1 MVLNNCI
8 GVTGASGLLGRHV
21 IAFFLKKNF
30 KVIATSRKR
39 PALYHKNLIWRKL
52 DLNEKINFNIVNKIY
67 SNAFC
72 LIHIGACVPYSGKK
86 IIYKY
91 VKSTNID
98 SSLVLAKWSNYENKH
113 FIYTSGAALYK
124 DKFKKN
130 SESSK
135 LLKFSENIYIN
146 SKIVSEKKIFNLKKK
161 GLKLTVLRISSLYG
175 WGLNSKKLISK
186 IIQKAKKEKSIFIFN
201 LNQTIVNLIHAKDVA
216 EGIYTIANRLKYGIY
231 NLGSN
236 KCTNLF
242 QLAKIIVKL
251 LKSKSKIVLKEDKKF
266 KKALNPLNVNIMKA
280 KKNLKWKPKLSLEE
294 GIKLTVKEKC
304 Y

>member
-98 SSLVLAKWSNYENKH
+98 SSLVLAKWSNY
-113 FIYTSGAALYK
+113 